1 MALVYMPTSKA
12 VVVKFLVRYRHTK
25 QISQGG
31 LEFQGYAGLYRRC
44 NSLSAVL
51 WVKALPDTLS
61 KFCEISS
68 TSQVFTRTGPGMDA
82 ELN

>member
-1 MALVYMPTSKA
+1 MSVHGKQKVKMDAGSEDTLAYIDGNVIHSQRYYGSK
-12 VVVKFLVRYRHTK
+12 
-25 QISQGG
+25 
-31 LEFQGYAGLYRRC
+31 
-44 NSLSAVL
+44 
-51 WVKALPDTLS
+51 LPDTLS